1 MEGTVELSVVLKMI
15 EEAYDRGYE
24 RASPQAKLLSDPI
37 EVPEGVRSCD
47 LFRVISKG
55 AFTSTQGDA

>member
-15 EEAYDRGYE
+15 EQAYDRGYE
-24 RASPQAKLLSDPI
+24 RASPQAKLLSGLI

-47 LFRVISKG
+47 LFRVISK
-55 AFTSTQGDA
+55 FTSTQGDA